1 MVGPSGDLRTV
12 LQSLALSAVIQL
24 LLAPLTIAWIIPV
37 RDRLDE
43 FPEREAVWGLL
54 AVLVVPVLFG
64 VVGGRLSDW
73 ISDPSEPTG
82 VRRLLARLLR
92 TTTPPTIWDW
102 LYQATP
108 PYGSFLIVQFDD
120 GSRIAGVFAEGSMA
134 ITSPDRQGIF
144 LVSEWQLDDA
154 GVIVGPVEQT
164 GGIMVPS
171 TASIR
176 SIRILE
182 GETGGDEEQQ
192 L

>member
-1 MVGPSGDLRTV
+1 

-37 RDRLDE
+37 RDRLVD
-43 FPEREAVWGLL
+43 FPERVAVWGLL
-54 AVLVVPVLFG
+54 AVLVLPVLFG

-73 ISDPSEPTG
+73 IADPSEPTG
-82 VRRLLARLLR
+82 IRRLLARLLR
-92 TTTPPTIWDW
+92 TATPPTIWDW

-108 PYGSFLIVQFDD
+108 PFGSFLVVQFED

-134 ITSPDRQGIF
+134 LTSPERQGIF
-144 LVSEWQLDDA
+144 LVSEWQLDEA
-154 GVIVGPVEQT
+154 GAIVGPVEQS
-164 GGIMVPS
+164 GGILVPS

-182 GETGGDEEQQ
+182 GEADGNEEQQ